1 MERAVGRHGL
11 LIREARFAG
20 HALQSA
26 ARLAELHKKW
36 YSAAELYEAAASIW
50 PGNGLSY
57 MRKAE
62 QCRSLVD
69 SARDEMDL

>member
-1 MERAVGRHGL
+1 MHFRDLTQSKAERSC
-11 LIREARFAG
+11 

-50 PGNGLSY
+50 PGNGLTF
-57 MRKAE
+57 MRRAE
-62 QCRSLVD
+62 QCRSLID
-69 SARDEMDL
+69 SASDEMDL

>member
-1 MERAVGRHGL
+1 MHFRDLTQSKAERSC
-11 LIREARFAG
+11 
-20 HALQSA
+20 HALRSA

-50 PGNGLSY
+50 PGNGMTY
-57 MRKAE
+57 MRRAE
-62 QCRSLVD
+62 QCRSLID

>member
-1 MERAVGRHGL
+1 MHFRDLTQSKAERSC
-11 LIREARFAG
+11 

-50 PGNGLSY
+50 PGNGLTY
-57 MRKAE
+57 MRRAE
-62 QCRSLVD
+62 LCSSLVD